1 MQTAARTDES
11 ALVAA
16 LRAGDERAFMELVEA
31 YTPGM
36 RRLALTF
43 VRTGSVADEV
53 VQESWLGVLR
63 GLDRFEGRSAQ
74 DVDLPDRRERR
85 ANPGCPRGAQRPFS
99 SFAGDD
105 EASVDPER
113 FAADGHWASPVE
125 PWQAVLDAEARG
137 VIDRAIAAL
146 PEQQRQVIE
155 LRDVQ
160 GWPSEEVCNVLELSE
175 TNQRVLLHRARSKVR
190 AALDEYLEK
199 TDDRTAETEE
209 ADLPGACRA
218 RDRVPRPHA
227 LAARSCTLRSAP
239 ACVHELHAVRRAVP
253 QRPCGSPG
261 RFKSRTSR
269 RTLLRHCSP
278 SSLNGSANRRN
289 AFPSRVR

>member
-1 MQTAARTDES
+1 MQTASRTDES
-11 ALVAA
+11 PLIAA

-43 VRTGSVADEV
+43 VRTPAVADEV

-63 GLDRFEGRSAQ
+63 GLDRFEGRSSLKTWIYRIVAN
-74 DVDLPDRRERR
+74 VARTRAVREARSV
-85 ANPGCPRGAQRPFS
+85 PFS
-99 SFAGDD
+99 AFAGDD

-113 FAADGHWASPVE
+113 FIADGHWASPIE
-125 PWQAVLDAEARG
+125 PWEAVLDAEARA

-160 GWPSEEVCNVLELSE
+160 GWPSDEVCNVLDLSE

-190 AALDEYLEK
+190 AALDEYLGE
-199 TDDRTAETEE
+199 
-209 ADLPGACRA
+209 
-218 RDRVPRPHA
+218 
-227 LAARSCTLRSAP
+227 
-239 ACVHELHAVRRAVP
+239 
-253 QRPCGSPG
+253 
-261 RFKSRTSR
+261 
-269 RTLLRHCSP
+269 
-278 SSLNGSANRRN
+278 NR
-289 AFPSRVR
+289 